1 MMSPA
6 MALPFGFDEPQW
18 LWLALLTPVLVVASL
33 RSLAGLSP
41 IRRVA
46 ALAAR
51 VVVVLLLICCLAGV
65 EFVRRTHDLT
75 VIYLMDR
82 SHSVEIM
89 EAAQETFLL
98 DSTEEVPRDD
108 RVGMID
114 FAGQAFLQQ
123 LPMRGGYFIRPG
135 RLPEMPN
142 KDRTDVGAAFRL
154 AMAMFPHDSARR
166 IVLMSDGND
175 NMGDALA
182 EARRAA
188 ASGIPIDVV
197 PLFYER
203 PNEVY
208 IERLIAPAYAEPGE
222 QVELRMLVGSSKR
235 AVSGTLSVYVNGEL
249 LELPPEAS
257 RIQVKPGRD
266 LFVLKLP
273 VESESTQS
281 YEVVFRPDDEELDG
295 VGLNNT
301 ARGFTFVSG
310 KSRLLVVSM
319 SPTFDQVLVDA
330 LRSERVIVDLKT
342 PEELGEF
349 LLPDLMTYSAILL
362 ANVPAAVFTDE
373 QQRAL
378 ASYVKDMGS
387 GLIMT
392 GGDEGF
398 GAGGWL
404 GSPVEEVM
412 PVSFEIK
419 HKRVIPRG
427 ALVLI
432 MHSCEV
438 ARGNYWGKEMA
449 KKSVDTVSSQDYIG
463 VLAYT
468 YSPGGENWEVPLD
481 VNTNRAAVK
490 ARIDRMQIGD
500 MPDFQATMS
509 LAYDELA
516 QGRGKDAAQKHV
528 IIFSDGDPQAPSP
541 QLLAKYTESKITVST
556 IGIGWGAHVMQ
567 QPLKQIATATG
578 GNFYAPQDPSQL
590 PQIFTKESKVVRRT
604 LIVED
609 PFQPQLVQP
618 DSAVVA
624 GLAPGDF
631 IPQLDGLV
639 LTARKEN
646 PNVFIPLVKST
657 EDGLDPVLA
666 HWQYELGKTVAF
678 TSGYWP
684 RWGQGWTQWGKFAKL
699 WSQIVRWTMRQD
711 TPANFD
717 TYTRIDGD
725 KARVVIDALDKDA
738 GYLNNLTLR
747 SRLVGPDNRPVDVR
761 FTQTGPGKY
770 EAEFDAARAG
780 QYLANVQLFEG
791 DRPLGT
797 VRTGVSIPFSPE
809 YRDLVTNESM
819 LRQIAELTG
828 GRWLDM
834 PGSEADIFKADRP
847 ATEARRP
854 AWEWVL
860 AWLLL
865 PAFLLDVAVRRL
877 ANWLALSIVAEIVV
891 LVVLLFG
898 LGLAA
903 TTWWGVLGA
912 VLLAELI
919 GWTIRFRY
927 IPVLFDVLTHGAAV
941 LERAGERG
949 AAALEQL
956 RETRQRVLDERERD
970 KDQPRRIAQP
980 LDESADRAADARRR
994 YDVGDTAARK
1004 PAGDLTSALGGAKSD
1019 TGKPDSTND
1028 AQAPKDGADESSTS
1042 RLLRAKRRARGD
1054 NEPKE

>member
-1 MMSPA
+1 MMLLA
-6 MALPFGFDEPQW
+6 LALPVHFAEPQW
-18 LWLALLTPVLVVASL
+18 LWLALLVPVLVLASL
-33 RSLAGLSP
+33 RSLAGLEP
-41 IRRVA
+41 ARRAIALVVRCFVVIVLIA
-46 ALAAR
+46 ALAG
-51 VVVVLLLICCLAGV
+51 I
-65 EFVRRTHDLT
+65 EYVRRTHDLT

-82 SHSVEIM
+82 SHSVEAL
-89 EAAQETFLL
+89 ERQEEDFIVN
-98 DSTEEVPRDD
+98 STEDIPKDD

-123 LPMRGGYFIRPG
+123 LPMRGGYFIGEG

-142 KDRTDVGAAFRL
+142 NDRTDMGAALRL
-154 AMAMFPHDSARR
+154 AMAMFPHDTARR
-166 IVLMSDGND
+166 IVLLSDGND
-175 NMGDALA
+175 NMGDVIG
-182 EARRAA
+182 EARRAG

-197 PLFYER
+197 PLRYER

-208 IERLIAPAYAEPGE
+208 FERLLAPTFAEPGE
-222 QVELRMLVGSSKR
+222 QVELRMLLGSSKK

-249 LELPPEAS
+249 LELPPDAS
-257 RIQVKPGRD
+257 RVNIKPGRE

-273 VESESTQS
+273 VQSESTQS
-281 YEVVFRPDDEELDG
+281 YEVVFRPDDDSLDG
-295 VGLNNT
+295 VAMNNS
-301 ARGFTFVSG
+301 ARAFTFVSG

-319 SPTFDQVLVDA
+319 NPQYDQPLVDA
-330 LRSERVIVDLKT
+330 LRSEHVLVDVKT

-349 LLPDLMTYSAILL
+349 LLPDMMSYSAILL
-362 ANVPAAVFTDE
+362 ANVPATVFTDD
-373 QQRAL
+373 QQQAL

-412 PVSFEIK
+412 PVQFEIK
-419 HKRVIPRG
+419 HKKVIPRG

-432 MHSCEV
+432 MHSCEA

-449 KKSVDTVSSQDYIG
+449 KKSVDTVSTQDYVG

-481 VNTNRAAVK
+481 LNTNRAAVK

-500 MPDFQATMS
+500 MPDFNTTMR
-509 LAYDELA
+509 LAYDELTK
-516 QGRGKDAAQKHV
+516 GRGQDAAQKHV
-528 IIFSDGDPQAPSP
+528 IIFSDGDPQAPTP
-541 QLLAKYTESKITVST
+541 QLLSQYVEAKITVST

-567 QPLKQIATATG
+567 TTMRQIATATG
-578 GNFYAPQDPSQL
+578 GNFYAPRDPRQL
-590 PQIFTKESKVVRRT
+590 PQIFTKESKVVRRP

-609 PFQPQLVQP
+609 PFSPQVLQPE
-618 DSAVVA
+618 SALLA
-624 GLAPGDF
+624 GLSPGNF

-639 LTARKEN
+639 LTSRREN
-646 PNVFIPLVKST
+646 PNVFVPLVKST
-657 EDGLDPVLA
+657 EDGFDPLLA
-666 HWQYELGKTVAF
+666 HWQYELGKTAAF

-684 RWGQGWTQWGKFAKL
+684 KWGTAWTQWSKFAKL

-717 TYTRIDGD
+717 TYTRIEGD
-725 KARVVIDALDKDA
+725 RAHIVIDALDKDA

-747 SRLVGPDNRPVDVR
+747 SRLVGPDNRPLDIR

-780 QYLANVQLFEG
+780 QYLANVQLYEG
-791 DRPLGT
+791 NTPLGT
-797 VRTGVSIPFSPE
+797 VRTGVSVPFSPE
-809 YRDLVTNESM
+809 YRDLATNESV
-819 LRQIAELTG
+819 LRQVAEITG

-834 PGSEADIFKADRP
+834 PGREANIFAKDRP
-847 ATEARRP
+847 STEARRP

-877 ANWLALSIVAEIVV
+877 ANWLALSIVVEIVV
-891 LVVLLFG
+891 LVVLLYG
-898 LGLAA
+898 VGLAYG
-903 TTWWGVLGA
+903 TLWGILGA
-912 VLLAELI
+912 ILLAELI

-927 IPVLFDVLTHGAAV
+927 IPVLFDILTHGTAA
-941 LERAGERG
+941 LEKAGERG

-956 RETRQRVLDERERD
+956 RETRERIRQEKERQLGD
-970 KDQPRRIAQP
+970 APKRIAQP
-980 LDESADRAADARRR
+980 MEDATDRAARRR
-994 YDVGDTAARK
+994 YDVGDAGAKK
-1004 PAGDLTSALGGAKSD
+1004 PAGDLSKSLGGAEGESSGDKSEKD
-1019 TGKPDSTND
+1019 
-1028 AQAPKDGADESSTS
+1028 APKGAEETSTS

-1054 NEPKE
+1054 TDKKE